1 MWEEAEKHS
10 ADAKVCAKASRMTYQ
25 CHLTMQTAVKVAGM
39 LMEKMGR
46 MQTGGESSQGLV
58 MSKQG
63 QTPALML
70 SNCLA
75 AVFGLLAFC
84 HVNCDH
90 TWM

>member
-1 MWEEAEKHS
+1 
-10 ADAKVCAKASRMTYQ
+10 
-25 CHLTMQTAVKVAGM
+25 
-39 LMEKMGR
+39 